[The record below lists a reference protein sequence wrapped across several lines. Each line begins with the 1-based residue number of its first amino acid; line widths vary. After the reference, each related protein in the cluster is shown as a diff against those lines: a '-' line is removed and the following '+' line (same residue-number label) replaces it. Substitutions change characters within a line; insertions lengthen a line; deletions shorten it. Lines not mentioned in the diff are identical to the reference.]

1 MDAKNTAQQTEVNS
15 TALSSQF
22 ESSNYEEDESEAR
35 TDESTACQDIQEEAT
50 ELGEGVV
57 IRRIEEL

>member
-1 MDAKNTAQQTEVNS
+1 MDEKNTTQRTEDNS

-35 TDESTACQDIQEEAT
+35 TDGSTACQGIQEEAT
-50 ELGEGVV
+50 ELGEGDD
-57 IRRIEEL
+57 IRKSEEM